1 MKMQCHTSGGIGLHV
16 YELVAEMG
24 AVSMSNGL
32 AGWGVDRIQFGAQ
45 IS

>member
-1 MKMQCHTSGGIGLHV
+1 MKMQFHTSGGIGLHV

-24 AVSMSNGL
+24 AVSISNGL
-32 AGWGVDRIQFGAQ
+32 ACWDFDSIQFGAQ